1 MIFEW
6 DENKN
11 ISNIKK
17 HGIDFNDSAK
27 IFSNPM
33 VTKVDDRKD
42 YNKKRWIGLGRL
54 GNTIVILAYTKRGK
68 NIRIIS
74 IRKANKSE
82 RKIYYERID
91 QN

>member
-11 ISNIKK
+11 ISNIEK

-27 IFSNPM
+27 IFSDPM
-33 VTKVDDRKD
+33 VTKVDARKD
-42 YNKKRWIGLGRL
+42 YNEKRWIGLGRL
-54 GNTIVILAYTKRGK
+54 ENTIVILAYTKRGK

-82 RKIYYERID
+82 RKIYYERLN

>member
-6 DENKN
+6 DDNKN

-17 HGIDFNDSAK
+17 HGIDFNDSVK
-27 IFSNPM
+27 RFSNPM

-42 YNKKRWIGLGRL
+42 YNEKRWIGLGRL
-54 GNTIVILAYTKRGK
+54 ENMIVILAYTKRGK
-68 NIRIIS
+68 NNRIIS

-82 RKIYYERID
+82 RKIYYERIN

>member
-1 MIFEW
+1 MTFEW

-11 ISNIKK
+11 IGNIKK
-17 HGIDFNDSAK
+17 HGIDFNDSPK

-42 YNKKRWIGLGRL
+42 YNEKRWIGLGRL
-54 GNTIVILAYTKRGK
+54 ENMIVILAYTKRGK
-68 NIRIIS
+68 KIRIIS

-82 RKIYYERID
+82 RIIYYERIN

>member
-1 MIFEW
+1 MVFEW
-6 DENKN
+6 DKYMN

-17 HGIDFNDSAK
+17 HGIDFNDSPK
-27 IFSNPM
+27 IISNPM

-42 YNKKRWIGLGRL
+42 YNEKSWISLGRL
-54 GNTIVILAYTKRGK
+54 ENMIVILAYAKSGK

-74 IRKANKSE
+74 IRKANKMQ
-82 RKIYYERID
+82 RKIYYEHII

>member
-17 HGIDFNDSAK
+17 HGIDFKDSLK
-27 IFSNPM
+27 IFSNTM
-33 VTKVDDRKD
+33 ITKVDDRKD
-42 YNKKRWIGLGRL
+42 YKEKRWISL
-54 GNTIVILAYTKRGK
+54 GNLENIIVILVYTKRGK
-68 NIRIIS
+68 IIRIIS

-82 RKIYYERID
+82 RKIYYDRI
-91 QN
+91 NKN

>member
-11 ISNIKK
+11 INNIKK

-42 YNKKRWIGLGRL
+42 YNEKRWIGLGRL
-54 GNTIVILAYTKRGK
+54 ENTIVILAYTKRGK
-68 NIRIIS
+68 NIRVIS

-82 RKIYYERID
+82 RKIYYERIN

>member
-42 YNKKRWIGLGRL
+42 YNEKRWISLGVL
-54 GNTIVILAYTKRGK
+54 ENTIVILAYTKRGK

-82 RKIYYERID
+82 RKIYYERIK